1 MQNTATSFLSRWYE
15 NHAFQIKW
23 SPDCKI
29 LKCNKGDN
37 TDGSN
42 NYSHTEIRM
51 LIQSFDIKSLVKKKK
66 TIRTQFGL
74 VPKTEVVR
82 K

>member
-1 MQNTATSFLSRWYE
+1 MNKLEEKLDRMQNTATSFLSRWYE

-29 LKCNKGDN
+29 LKCNEGDN

-42 NYSHTEIRM
+42 NYSHTEICM
-51 LIQSFDIKSLVKKKK
+51 LIQSFDIKSLVKNNQD
-66 TIRTQFGL
+66 T
-74 VPKTEVVR
+74 VWSWA
-82 K
+82 